1 MPSECLANN
10 NSSACDLDLVDTLC
24 GSTDPF
30 PSLSPLPTGERH
42 TVAAECK
49 SDLNHFN

>member
-10 NSSACDLDLVDTLC
+10 NSSACDLVDTLC